1 VLPDGTHAA
10 VDDCQVIPVT
20 REMIAT
26 MNEHPHIPMPVPR
39 HFPLAGLIGT
49 AINAGLMDDF
59 LKGITGDDRP
69 TD

>member
-1 VLPDGTHAA
+1 
-10 VDDCQVIPVT
+10 
-20 REMIAT
+20 

-59 LKGITGDDRP
+59 LKGITGDDAH
-69 TD
+69 D